1 VIISRTP
8 FRISFFGGGT
18 DYPSWYREN
27 GGAVLATTI
36 NKYCY
41 LTCRYLPPFFAY
53 RSRILYSKV
62 ECVNQPEEIQHPG
75 VRGVL
80 SYLEVKEGLEVHHD
94 GDLPART
101 GIGSSSTF
109 TVGLLHAVY
118 ALRGVMPSKMRLA
131 RDAFVVEHEVLKETV
146 GVQDQTLAAFGGFNR
161 IDFGRDD
168 QIRVAPVTLPPER
181 LAQLEAHLLLVF
193 TGFTRTASEIAA
205 DQMQRAE
212 RNRIELAAIQASVD
226 EASAVLGNG
235 ADLAE
240 FGRLLHDGW
249 QLKKCLSPR
258 ITTQAIDECYAAA
271 RDAGALGGK
280 ILGAGGGGFMLLFA
294 PPERHPAILDRL
306 GLMRVPFRFERTGSQ
321 IIFYDPDSLHA

>member
-8 FRISFFGGGT
+8 FRVSFFGGGT

-62 ECVNQPEEIQHPG
+62 ECVDDPAEIQHPG

-80 SYLEVKEGLEVHHD
+80 TYLKVKEGLEVHHD

-118 ALRGVMPSKMRLA
+118 ALRGIMPSKMQLA

-161 IDFGRDD
+161 IDFGRNDEI
-168 QIRVAPVTLPPER
+168 QVAPVTLPRER
-181 LAQLEAHLLLVF
+181 LEQLEAHLLLVF

-205 DQMQRAE
+205 DQMERAE
-212 RNRIELAAIQASVD
+212 LNRSGLAEIRASVD
-226 EASAVLGNG
+226 EAGALLGDG
-235 ADLAE
+235 SDLAG

-249 QLKKCLSPR
+249 RLKKSLSPR
-258 ITTQAIDECYAAA
+258 ISTKAIDECYEAA
-271 RDAGALGGK
+271 RGAGAIGGK

-294 PPERHPAILDRL
+294 PPDRHLAILERL
-306 GLMRVPFRFERTGSQ
+306 RLMRVPFRFERTGSQ